1 MKVWTLIAGI
11 VMVVTILLMKIGQ
24 LQSGMLHEWA
34 GLVQRCSLMA
44 FYTWVFTFALGLK
57 KHQP

>member
-44 FYTWVFTFALGLK
+44 FYTWVFTFALD
-57 KHQP
+57 